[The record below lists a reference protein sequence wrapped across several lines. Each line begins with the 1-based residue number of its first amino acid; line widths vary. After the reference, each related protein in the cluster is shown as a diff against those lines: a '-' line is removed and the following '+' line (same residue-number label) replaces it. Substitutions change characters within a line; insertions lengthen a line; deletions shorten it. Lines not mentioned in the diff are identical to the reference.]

1 MRPFRCTHK
10 SVQLLSRRGANRHAL
25 RWDLGQPDA
34 IGFTARFGN
43 LSTLAALHYHT
54 YRWRRSLYRGSE
66 CTSGQRIQ
74 AYEIHLRSAHQAG
87 SYRRAVRRCMGASER
102 DSPTGAALAHGG
114 KIVHLYIEMTGGCQ
128 GCASSQLTRFRRM
141 PCSRNRKDRIKK
153 PAQTKTDDGW
163 RVTAQPVPR
172 AEHDGAQTVKC
183 LGFTGPRK
191 QWVH

>member
-102 DSPTGAALAHGG
+102 DSPAGAALAHGG
-114 KIVHLYIEMTGGCQ
+114 KIVHLIEMTGGCQ
-128 GCASSQLTRFRRM
+128 GCASSQLTLRQGFERM
-141 PCSRNRKDRIKK
+141 VRSVAPEVEKMID
-153 PAQTKTDDGW
+153 
-163 RVTAQPVPR
+163 VTGHLRGQMPYYRP
-172 AEHDGAQTVKC
+172 GSS
-183 LGFTGPRK
+183 
-191 QWVH
+191 